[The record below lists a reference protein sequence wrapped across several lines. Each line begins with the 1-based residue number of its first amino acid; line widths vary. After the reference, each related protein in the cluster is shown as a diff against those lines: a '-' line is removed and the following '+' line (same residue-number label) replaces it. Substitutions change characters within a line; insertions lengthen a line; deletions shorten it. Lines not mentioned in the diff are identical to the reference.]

1 MKLTIDNRV
10 IKHLGKDLITSSDVA
25 VVELVKNSM
34 DANASNITLQLYDD
48 FTDAPELDNRV
59 INKLIPHTFLQCPLL
74 IVSDDGKGMT
84 DDELQKGFLTVGTNI
99 KEDSGELLGSKGI
112 GRLATNRLGKALL
125 VETCSDKEDHTT
137 FIFMDWNKIIEGQR
151 TIPSY
156 KTSKTTHHTRL
167 WIFDVDLND
176 YIENAIQFQ
185 QEAMLPYYEAIANRE
200 LKTALCFLI
209 SPFTKEK
216 DIPKIKVFY
225 RDKEVDC
232 HFQTEMLSIA
242 EAQHS
247 FSLIVNENGIIGL
260 KCELKLMPW
269 FAERVHRALVKSS
282 AFERL
287 KQPHDYY
294 EQLIKK
300 NNTRIENA
308 LCLSL
313 DENDLSDCIKDMLKS
328 MVSSF
333 GKTENEINQYNDY
346 LDAKVKKIIQCLKEI
361 SPLNG
366 VIYSYKQGVTIGEKI
381 AIESATSLGYATQ
394 NITLS
399 DLKRFLDD
407 NNGIKLYRK
416 IYRIGFLGNKESDW
430 IKLQQFRTKGQQWY
444 RFDLGNTVGY
454 VSLSDANQTK
464 IQEISSRLDISQN
477 DYSESFKTC
486 INLIF
491 NYFFYDLNKKAND
504 VIKVLL
510 EEDGK
515 LGNSLAQ
522 RAKKNDELLK
532 RMQSNRN
539 VIKKHIEN
547 LAKQF
552 EEEIVIDGEYALI
565 PKRNYQQVSESVQK
579 LQGAVKIDEQCQ
591 EETNILLKDAAE
603 QLNSLQIEA
612 YNNYK
617 LMANG
622 IITEIITHELDSIVK
637 TSMLSFNSNEHFNT
651 LRKHLVEMEATW
663 LYNQHLFPIRRNYD
677 AIFTKMQQVGSMYT
691 FLETTFVRKGSYD
704 AFVMQNI
711 EELILKVKENILQ
724 AFTIKHVDFVLDVQD
739 LVWTVPKGVL
749 VHIFYNLFS
758 NSLYWIDIRRKWAQN
773 DKKYMREKGD
783 EIVINA
789 VSENEIIVS
798 DSGTGVIRSMEDI
811 LFEPLESGKNQ
822 DERRGMGLYIVKKL
836 MQSFGGDIE
845 LMQDRNEYGHRYK
858 FLLTVQAREE

>member
-25 VVELVKNSM
+25 VVELVKNSI
-34 DANASNITLQLYDD
+34 DAKAFNITLQLYDD
-48 FTDAPELDNRV
+48 FTDAPQLDDNV
-59 INKLIPHTFLQCPLL
+59 IEKLIPVTFLKCPLL
-74 IVSDDGKGMT
+74 IVSDDGMGMA

-137 FIFMDWNKIIEGQR
+137 YIFMNWNKIIEGQR
-151 TIPSY
+151 DIPSY
-156 KTSKTTHHTRL
+156 ETRKTSHHTRL

-185 QEAMLPYYEAIANRE
+185 QQTLLPYYEAIANRE
-200 LKTALCFLI
+200 LKAALSFLI
-209 SPFTKEK
+209 SPFTKEM
-216 DIPKIKVFY
+216 DIPQIKVFY
-225 RDKEVDC
+225 RNKEVDC

-242 EAQHS
+242 EAHHE
-247 FSLIVNENGIIGL
+247 FSLKVNNYGMIDL
-260 KCELKLMPW
+260 KCELHLMPW
-269 FAERVHRALVKSS
+269 FAERVHRALVKPS
-282 AFERL
+282 AFDRL

-300 NNTRIENA
+300 NSTRLENA
-308 LCLSL
+308 LCIGL
-313 DENDLSDCIKDMLKS
+313 DEDELSECIKDMLRS

-333 GKTENEINQYNDY
+333 GKNENEIKQYNDY
-346 LDAKVKKIIQCLKEI
+346 LNLKVTTIIQCLKEI
-361 SPLNG
+361 APLKG
-366 VIYSYKQGVTIGEKI
+366 VIYSYKQGVAIGEKI
-381 AIESATSLGYATQ
+381 AIESASSLGYTSKS
-394 NITLS
+394 ITLS
-399 DLKRFLDD
+399 DMKRFLDD

-477 DYSESFKTC
+477 KYSDAFKTC
-486 INLIF
+486 INLVF

-510 EEDGK
+510 EEEGK
-515 LGNSLAQ
+515 LGDSLAK

-532 RMQSNRN
+532 RMQTNRD
-539 VIKKHIEN
+539 VIKKHIDN
-547 LAKQF
+547 LTKQF
-552 EEEIVIDGEYALI
+552 ENEAVIDGEFAIL
-565 PKRNYQQVSESVQK
+565 PKKNYQQVSESVQK
-579 LQGAVKIDEQCQ
+579 LQRAVITDEQYQ
-591 EETNILLKDAAE
+591 EETNILLKEAAE
-603 QLNSLQIEA
+603 QLNTLQIEA
-612 YNNYK
+612 YNNFK

-622 IITEIITHELDSIVK
+622 IITEIITHELDSIIK
-637 TSMLSFNSNEHFNT
+637 TSIPSFNSNEHFNT
-651 LRKHLVEMEATW
+651 LRKHLVENNATW
-663 LYNQHLFPIRRNYD
+663 LYNQHLYPIRRNYD
-677 AIFTKMQQVGSMYT
+677 VIFTKIQQVGSMYS

-704 AFVMQNI
+704 AFVVQNI

-739 LVWTVPKGVL
+739 VVWTVPKGVL

-758 NSLYWIDIRRKWAQN
+758 NSLYWIDIRRKWAQS
-773 DKKYMREKGD
+773 DKKYVREKVD
-783 EIVINA
+783 EIVICA

-811 LFEPLESGKNQ
+811 LFEPLESGKKQ
-822 DERRGMGLYIVKKL
+822 EERRGMGLYIVKKL

-845 LMQDRNEYGHRYK
+845 LMQDRNIYGHRYK
-858 FLLTVQAREE
+858 FLLTVQAQEE